1 MTSYIHTFK
10 VVCMIDL
17 EECGMQCIVSNGTEP
32 PHELMSFIIRKH
44 PERFTK
50 DSYIAENLGYSYEGY
65 NVMRQEQSQVSTN

>member
-10 VVCMIDL
+10 VVCLISMDDYGTQCVVSNSMEPPIDL
-17 EECGMQCIVSNGTEP
+17 MN
-32 PHELMSFIIRKH
+32 IIISEH

-65 NVMRQEQSQVSTN
+65 NVMRQEELQANTN